1 MSCKV
6 FMFLGLAIIVTL
18 WGSPLHSQG
27 SSHEPH
33 EVITAENIQ
42 RLQSVM
48 HIDFSELPDDVI
60 GVDSGW
66 FTLSTDGYYIALVR
80 RDGGLVIFNSGGA
93 LVDTFTVAAANGEAS
108 TILDVVWS
116 QDNVT
121 VASLHTDG
129 ERYFASLRVVGEDEV
144 VLLPFPEI
152 GDMPVR
158 LWLDES
164 DPYIWFEAAEDG
176 PQRSY
181 YVIRVPIEE
190 GHQTES
196 LLRLPSGPEGDLDSF
211 VRIGRIPAPL
221 AITSTP
227 DGLVK
232 LWNLETGEITAQV
245 QLDIAPVFGRVD
257 ETTGRHLAWRDP
269 ASESLQLLDFETGEN
284 QLIAPLGGEY
294 VQAILLTPGADVVF
308 AVAIGDDPV
317 VVAWDTATGEQ
328 FDLGHYRR
336 CSRVPDMVRL
346 SEDGTTLV
354 IGCDTG
360 LDIWRIAEESS

>member
-1 MSCKV
+1 MGSKV
-6 FMFLGLAIIVTL
+6 FVFLGLAISVTF
-18 WGSPLHSQG
+18 WGSALHSQV
-27 SSHEPH
+27 SPHEPG
-33 EVITAENIQ
+33 EVITARNVGH
-42 RLQSVM
+42 LQSIV

-66 FTLSTDGYYIALVR
+66 FALSGDGQYIAVVR
-80 RDGGLVIFNSGGA
+80 RDGGLVIFDTDGA
-93 LVDTFTVAAANGEAS
+93 LIETFTVAGATGEAS
-108 TILDVVWS
+108 AILDVVWGE
-116 QDNVT
+116 DNVT

-144 VLLPFPEI
+144 TLVPFPES

-158 LWLDES
+158 LWLDA
-164 DPYIWFEAAEDG
+164 DNRHIWFEVAEDS

-181 YVIRVPIEE
+181 YVIRVPIDGE
-190 GHQTES
+190 QTEP

-245 QLDIAPVFGRVD
+245 QLDTAPVFGRVD

-284 QLIAPLGGEY
+284 RLIAPLGGEY
-294 VQAILLTPGADVVF
+294 VQAILLSPGADVVF

-317 VVAWDTATGEQ
+317 VVAWDTASGEQ
-328 FDLGHYRR
+328 FDLGYYRQ

-346 SEDGTTLV
+346 SQDGTTLV

-360 LDIWRIAEESS
+360 LDIWRIVLEGE